1 MSPRLCLLVV
11 AVLGAVILLPA
22 AGRADN
28 PVLVGDVGLNDGYN
42 ISLENASGAEVLHLD
57 PGTYTLVVHDHSA
70 LHDFRLKGPGV
81 NVATDVEGTG
91 DSTFTITL
99 VDGNYSYICDVHA
112 YSMHGG
118 FTAGTP
124 PPVPVA
130 AHKLA
135 AHIGP
140 GRTIGMRGTAGLA
153 AGKALVTVAD
163 SSRTDN
169 FRLTGPGVAKATGV
183 AFKGTVRWSVSL
195 RAGRY
200 TFRSDAHRT
209 LHGSFTVAP

>member
-1 MSPRLCLLVV
+1 MSLRLWLLVA
-11 AVLGAVILLPA
+11 AVLGAVVLLPA

-42 ISLENASGAEVLHLD
+42 ISLKDASGATVGHLD

-99 VDGNYSYICDVHA
+99 GNGNYSYVCDVHA

-124 PPVPVA
+124 PAPVA

-135 AHIGP
+135 AHVGP
-140 GRTIGMRGTAGLA
+140 GASIGVRGTAGLR
-153 AGKALVTVAD
+153 AGKAVVTVNDLSA
-163 SSRTDN
+163 TDN
-169 FRLTGPGVAKATGV
+169 FRLTGPGVAKATGI
-183 AFKGTVRWSVSL
+183 AFRGTVHWTLTL
-195 RAGRY
+195 RPGRY
-200 TFRSDAHRT
+200 AFRSDRHRA
-209 LHGSFTVAP
+209 LHGSFAVVP